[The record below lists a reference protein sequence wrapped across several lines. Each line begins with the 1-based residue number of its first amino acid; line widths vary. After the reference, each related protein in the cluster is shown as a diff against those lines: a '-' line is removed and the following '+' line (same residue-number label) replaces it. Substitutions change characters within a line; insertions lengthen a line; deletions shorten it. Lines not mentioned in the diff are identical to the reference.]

1 MLRMLFCKT
10 ENAVWISHL
19 DTMRLFQRAF
29 KRCGFHLKHTQGF
42 NPRPS
47 VSIALP
53 LSVGVESECE
63 LLDFEL
69 EDQNITCSDI
79 KDKLNGSLI
88 EGMLVTDVYEDGQK
102 LKYLKYLRC
111 EIDLIYDQGI
121 PDNAAD
127 AIRLLFQRTELWMD
141 KKGKNGKNGI
151 VSQNIIPM
159 IRELS
164 VLNQNEHTLRM
175 NAVICCQE
183 PSLNPAQLSAAVV
196 KYLPQYA
203 PDEVKCC
210 RKEILDSNLQ
220 LFR

>member
-10 ENAVWISHL
+10 GNAVWISHL

-29 KRCGFHLKHTQGF
+29 KRCGLHLKHTQGF

-53 LSVGVESECE
+53 LSVGVESDCE

-69 EDQNITCSDI
+69 EDQGVTCAEI

-88 EGMLVTDVYEDGQK
+88 SGIGVIDVYSDGQK
-102 LKYLKYLRC
+102 LKNLKHLHC
-111 EIDLIYDQGI
+111 EIHMIYDGGI
-121 PDNAAD
+121 PDSVAD
-127 AIRLLFQRTELWMD
+127 EIIGLFQKPELWVD
-141 KKGKNGKNGI
+141 KKGKNGI
-151 VSQNIIPM
+151 TSQNIIPL
-159 IRELS
+159 IRRLS
-164 VLNQNEHTLRM
+164 IHQHENILCM

-196 KYLPQYA
+196 KNLPQYA
-203 PDEVKCC
+203 PDEVRC
-210 RKEILDSNLQ
+210 RRRELLDSDLQ